1 MHPFFEQTLHLL
13 DTELARIQTAFARL
27 AEDFIWEKPKHYMNS
42 IGNLC
47 LHLAGNERQ
56 NIVSGIGG
64 TPFIRSRSN
73 EFFAEDGYTAD
84 ELCKMLT
91 SIREQSRMILQPLT
105 EQDFAK
111 NIRIEYPPNSNV
123 SSYTKPLLQLVY
135 HTTAHY
141 SFHTG
146 QIILLTK
153 FFQTGEENLLQW
165 QH

>member
-1 MHPFFEQTLHLL
+1 MHPFFEQTLRLL
-13 DTELARIQTAFARL
+13 DTELARIKKACARL
-27 AEDFIWEKPKHYMNS
+27 PEDAIWEKPKHYMNS
-42 IGNLC
+42 VGNLC

-64 TPFIRSRSN
+64 KPFTRSRSA
-73 EFFAEDGYTAD
+73 EFLAEGGYTAI
-84 ELCKMLT
+84 ELCELLT
-91 SIREQSRMILQPLT
+91 SIREQSRAILQPLT
-105 EQDFAK
+105 EHDFAK
-111 NIRIEYPPNSNV
+111 NIYIEYPSHSNMA
-123 SSYTKPLLQLVY
+123 SYTKPLMQLVY

-146 QIILLTK
+146 QIVLLTK

>member
-1 MHPFFEQTLHLL
+1 
-13 DTELARIQTAFARL
+13 
-27 AEDFIWEKPKHYMNS
+27 MNS

-47 LHLAGNERQ
+47 LHLAGNEQQ

-64 TPFIRSRSN
+64 KPFTRSRSN
-73 EFFAEDGYTAD
+73 EFLAEDGYTAD
-84 ELCKMLT
+84 ELCEMLT
-91 SIREQSRMILQPLT
+91 SIREQSRAILQPLT

-111 NIRIEYPPNSNV
+111 NIRIEYSPNSNMA
-123 SSYTKPLLQLVY
+123 SYTKPLLELVY

-146 QIILLTK
+146 QIVLLTK